1 MSHPTR
7 RNLLKMATAVS
18 AIAATGTVPAIVQSA
33 FADAP
38 AAATGKEAL
47 PKSLPWRNWSGGQQC
62 QPAQRIAPANEGEL
76 AELLAKAPTPIRA
89 VGAGHS
95 FSPVVP
101 TDGTLVTLDRIAGVE
116 NYDAKTHQADVLGGT
131 RLYRMADDLAEMG
144 LAFDNMPDI
153 NKQSLAG
160 AISTSTHGTGAE
172 IGSLSTFMQS
182 LRLVTASGKVIDCSA
197 TKNADLFQAA
207 RVSIGSLGLITK
219 ARVQARPLYK
229 LKRRVWVQP
238 VEEMLEALPELE
250 AKHRNFEFYYVPYSG
265 LALGISNDETDDAE
279 TPTPLSEDDDSLMQ
293 LKMLQ
298 DWLGW
303 APGMRRWAIQK
314 AFGDYPVEERVD
326 FSHKTLTSE
335 RGVRFNEM
343 EYHLPREAAPDV
355 LREIIKTIE
364 TNNIRVFFPIEFRT
378 VAADDIWLSPFY
390 GRKSASI
397 AVHQFHEWDYHDYF
411 AAVEAIHKKHEG
423 RPHWGKINTLRA
435 KDFAALYPKWNDFL
449 KIRKELDPTGKFLTP
464 YMKDVFGVA

>member
-7 RNLLKMATAVS
+7 RSLLKMATAAS
-18 AIAATGTVPAIVQSA
+18 AIAATGTVPAIVHSA
-33 FADAP
+33 FADTP
-38 AAATGKEAL
+38 AAATKNGAL
-47 PKSLPWRNWSGGQQC
+47 PKSLPWRNWSGGQSC

-76 AELLAKAPTPIRA
+76 AELLRKVPTPIRA

-116 NYDAKTHQADVLGGT
+116 NINAKTHQADVLGGT
-131 RLYRMADDLAEMG
+131 RLYRMADDLADMG

-160 AISTSTHGTGAE
+160 AISTSTHGTGAN
-172 IGSLSTFMQS
+172 IGSLSTFVQG
-182 LRLVTASGKVIDCSA
+182 LRLVTVSGRTIDCSA

-207 RVSIGSLGLITK
+207 RVSVGSLGLITK

-265 LALGISNDETDDAE
+265 LALGISNDETDEAE
-279 TPTPLSEDDDSLMQ
+279 TPTLMNEDDDSLMQ

-314 AFGDYPVEERVD
+314 AFGDYPVETRVD

-343 EYHLPREAAPDV
+343 EYHLPREVAADA

-411 AAVEAIHKKHEG
+411 AAVEAIYKKHEG
-423 RPHWGKINTLRA
+423 RPHWGKINTLKA
-435 KDFAALYPKWNDFL
+435 ADFAALYPKWNDFL